1 MQTSPESGEPNG
13 PPLSSP
19 LCPLPVA
26 PVSQKGACARNLAPQ
41 VLDLLPGGCT
51 PSYPGSGG
59 QWSFHAWS
67 STDHSKQAK
76 KVFNGG
82 N

>member
-13 PPLSSP
+13 PPSKFS

-59 QWSFHAWS
+59 QWSFHAWVQQIIAN
-67 STDHSKQAK
+67 KQK
-76 KVFNGG
+76 SF
-82 N
+82 